1 MLLVFQ
7 SQLAL
12 HRFKHKLEEAF
23 GKLDFQDTD
32 ISFLGMN
39 IEQLHDFSCHVTQP
53 GYSAKICA
61 AAGISTSVSTPATAK
76 LLAAPDPKSI
86 PHPEAVTTFKSLL
99 MSMLFLATRTR
110 PDVLKECVIIA
121 GAEMPPTKETFDK
134 LHRVYQY
141 IYGTMEYGIV
151 LGTERLQLTVYCDAS
166 YGVHPN
172 GHSHSG
178 ILVNFGELT
187 GPLAVKSQR
196 QKLVT
201 LSSTEA
207 ELVAVVEG
215 TRRGLTIHRLLKEIL
230 PEYDLPV
237 IIYQDNISTIHILTN
252 GEGYSGKNRHMR
264 VRYGYLTELLQSGV
278 ITIQHMP
285 TEEMTA
291 DLLTKPIG
299 GNVFRKLRAKLLNF
313 WE

>member
-1 MLLVFQ
+1 
-7 SQLAL
+7 
-12 HRFKHKLEEAF
+12 
-23 GKLDFQDTD
+23 
-32 ISFLGMN
+32 
-39 IEQLHDFSCHVTQP
+39 
-53 GYSAKICA
+53 
-61 AAGISTSVSTPATAK
+61 
-76 LLAAPDPKSI
+76 
-86 PHPEAVTTFKSLL
+86 
-99 MSMLFLATRTR
+99 MLFLATRTR
-110 PDVLKECVIIA
+110 SDVLKECVIIA
-121 GAEMPPTKETFDK
+121 GATMPPTKETFDK

-141 IYGTMEYGIV
+141 IYGTMAYGIV
-151 LGTERLQLTVYCDAS
+151 LGTENLQLAIYCDAS
-166 YGVHPN
+166 YGVHPT

-178 ILVNFGELT
+178 ILVNFGEST
-187 GPLAVKSQR
+187 GPIVVKSQR

-215 TRRGLTIHRLLKEIL
+215 TRRGMTIHRLLKEIF
-230 PEYDLPV
+230 PTYDLPV

-264 VRYGYLTELLQSGV
+264 VRYGYLTELLNSGV

-285 TEEMTA
+285 TAEMTA

-299 GNVFRKLRAKLLNF
+299 GKVFRKLRAKLLNF